1 MGKKALLALLPFL
14 AGCVI
19 FTSDSQDVQTEINEH
34 RSLWDVAAITDYSI
48 RFQNLCFNCLPE
60 FLIPV
65 RITVRDDTIDTV
77 TDLDSGDPITEF
89 TPGVFPTIDVLFDFI
104 QNAIDNAASQIDIRY
119 DAVLG
124 YPTDIDI
131 DPSRS
136 FFNDDSRFEIR
147 EFQELN

>member
-19 FTSDSQDVQTEINEH
+19 FTSDSKDVQTEIDEH
-34 RSLWDVAAITDYSI
+34 RALWDVAAITDYSM
-48 RFQNLCFNCLPE
+48 RFQNLCGFCGVE

-89 TPGVFPTIDVLFDFI
+89 TAGVFPTIDVLFDFI